1 MGGKIFVLKRNGTK
15 EELNFDKINNVL
27 MWACEGIKN
36 VSASDIAMNA
46 KLQMQDGVKT
56 IDIHNI
62 LIQSACDLISEET
75 PNYQF
80 VASHLLNY
88 LLRKQV
94 FEVKDSMPS
103 LYEVVKK
110 NVDHEIYDKLLLE
123 KYTEDEINQI
133 NKWIK
138 HNRDFNLTYAGIQQ
152 LVDKYLLK
160 DRFSGKLFET
170 PQFMYMLIS
179 MTIFMD
185 YKKDR
190 LKWVKKFYDQISLF
204 KISLPTPIMAGV
216 RTPNRQWSSCTLI
229 DVGDSLDSIFHSNS
243 AIGYYSAK
251 RAGIGLNFGRIRAI
265 GDKIRGGEVVHT
277 GVIPY
282 LKMFESTVKSV
293 TQNGIRGGSATAFFP
308 WWHKEAMDI
317 LVLKNNKG
325 TDDNR
330 VRKLDYAIQFNKL
343 FYQRVIEDG
352 SVTLFS
358 PNDIPSLYESFFES
372 NEKFEEIYTKY
383 ENNKNIKLRKV
394 KARELFN
401 SFLQERIGTGR
412 IYVMNVDHAN
422 THSSFIDKIYQ
433 SNLCMEITLPTTP
446 LQHIDDGDNSAAEI
460 ALCVL
465 SAINLGEIKD
475 LSELEEIMECV
486 VRALDFVIEHQ
497 DYPVAAAKKMLKRR
511 SLGIGITNLA
521 YYLAKNDL
529 RYEDKAALKLMD
541 ETMEA
546 VQYYGIKASVKLAK
560 EFGKCDYFD
569 RTKYSLGVLP
579 IDTYKKDVDTL
590 VKRKYTYDWEELRE
604 EVKEHGM
611 RNSAITAEMPC
622 ESSSVITN
630 STNGI
635 RPISA
640 LITSKKSKQ
649 GLLKMVVP
657 EFNKLKNKYT
667 FAFGMTDNKGIT
679 NIQAIM
685 QKYMDQSISSDHFY
699 DFTKYPEGEI
709 PISELGMDIMYAY
722 KMGLKTLYYATS
734 NDGKSDDHEKE
745 LKKLDNVDS
754 KTVSLA
760 TVDQLDDAGC
770 ESGACSV

>member
-1 MGGKIFVLKRNGTK
+1 MGGKIYVLKRNGTK

-46 KLQMQDGVKT
+46 KLQIQDGVKT

-94 FEVKDSMPS
+94 FEAKDHMPN
-103 LYEVVKK
+103 LYDVIKK
-110 NVDHEIYDKLLLE
+110 NVDWEVYDKLILE
-123 KYTEDEINQI
+123 KYSEDEINQI
-133 NKWIK
+133 NKWVK

-160 DRFSGKLFET
+160 DRFNGKLYET

-190 LKWVKKFYDQISLF
+190 LKWVKKFYDHISLF
-204 KISLPTPIMAGV
+204 KLSLPTPIMAGV

-229 DVGDSLDSIFHSNS
+229 DVGDSLDSIFNSNS

-251 RAGIGLNFGRIRAI
+251 RAGIGLNFGRIRAM

-277 GVIPY
+277 GVVPY

-308 WWHKEAMDI
+308 WWHKETMDI

-352 SVTLFS
+352 TVTLFS

-372 NEKFEEIYTKY
+372 NEKFEEIYLKY
-383 ENNKNIKLRKV
+383 ENHKNIKGKKV
-394 KARELFN
+394 KARDLYN

-412 IYVMNVDHAN
+412 IYVMNVDN
-422 THSSFIDKIYQ
+422 VNSHSSFLDKIYQ
-433 SNLCMEITLPTTP
+433 SNLCVEVTLPTKP
-446 LQHIDDGDNSAAEI
+446 LEYLTDGDETDAEI

-475 LSELEEIMECV
+475 LEEIEEITESA
-486 VRALDFVIEHQ
+486 VRALDYIIEHQ
-497 DYPVAAAKKMLKRR
+497 DYPVKAALKMLKRR

-529 RYEDKAALKLMD
+529 RYEDKEALKLID
-541 ETMEA
+541 QTMEYI
-546 VQYYGIKASVKLAK
+546 QYYSIKASTKLAQ
-560 EFGKCDYFD
+560 EFGKCEYFD

-579 IDTYKKDVDTL
+579 IDTYKKDVDSL
-590 VKRKYTYDWEELRE
+590 IKRKYSLDWEALRK
-604 EVKEHGM
+604 EVQEHGM
-611 RNSAITAEMPC
+611 RNSTLTAVMPC
-622 ESSSVITN
+622 ESSSLVTN

-635 RPISA
+635 EPVRA

-649 GLLKMVVP
+649 GVIKVVVP
-657 EFNKLKNKYT
+657 DFNRLKNKYT
-667 FAFGMTDNKGIT
+667 LAFDMKDNKAIT
-679 NIQAIM
+679 NIQAVI
-685 QKYMDQSISSDHFY
+685 QKWIDQAISSNHYY
-699 DFTKYPEGEI
+699 DFTKSTDGEI
-709 PISELGMDIMYAY
+709 SISELGMDVMYAY
-722 KMGLKTLYYATS
+722 KMGAKTLYYANS
-734 NDGKSDDHEKE
+734 NDGKSDDYEKH
-745 LKKLDNVDS
+745 LKSLDNVQS
-754 KTVSLA
+754 NGVSLA
-760 TVDQLDDAGC
+760 TIEQADEAGC

>member
-1 MGGKIFVLKRNGTK
+1 MNSIIFVIKRNGTK

-46 KLQMQDGVKT
+46 KLQMTDGVKT

-62 LIQSACDLISEET
+62 LIQSACDLISNET

-80 VASHLLNY
+80 VASNLLNY

-94 FEVKDSMPS
+94 FEAKDTLPS
-103 LYEVVKK
+103 LYEVIKK
-110 NVDHEIYDKLLLE
+110 NVDWEIYDQLILK
-123 KYTEDEINQI
+123 KYSEAEINQI
-133 NKWIK
+133 DKWIK
-138 HNRDFNLTYAGIQQ
+138 HSRDFNLTYAGIQQ

-160 DRFSGKLFET
+160 DRFSGKIYET
-170 PQFMYMLIS
+170 PQYMYMLIA

-185 YKKDR
+185 YKTDR
-190 LKWVKKFYDQISLF
+190 LKWVKKFYDHVSLF
-204 KISLPTPIMAGV
+204 KLSLPTPIMAGV

-229 DVGDSLDSIFHSNS
+229 DVDDSLNSIFHSNS

-251 RAGIGLNFGRIRAI
+251 RAGIGLNFGRIRAM

-277 GVIPY
+277 GVVPY
-282 LKMFESTVKSV
+282 LKMFEATVKSV
-293 TQNGIRGGSATAFFP
+293 TQNGIRGGSATAYFP
-308 WWHKEAMDI
+308 WWHKEVLDI

-352 SVTLFS
+352 MVTLFS
-358 PNDIPSLYESFFES
+358 PGDLPNLYEAFFES
-372 NEKFEEIYTKY
+372 NEKFDEIYLKH
-383 ENNKNIKLRKV
+383 ENNKNFKSKRI
-394 KARELFN
+394 KARDLFN

-412 IYVMNVDHAN
+412 IYVMNVDNAN
-422 THSSFIDKIYQ
+422 SHSSFVDKIYM
-433 SNLCMEITLPTTP
+433 SNLCVEVTLPTKP
-446 LQHIDDGDNSAAEI
+446 IQHIDDGDNSDAEI

-465 SAINLGEIKD
+465 SAINLGEIKE
-475 LSELEEIMECV
+475 LSELEEITESA
-486 VRALDFVIEHQ
+486 VRALDYVIEHQ
-497 DYPVAAAKKMLKRR
+497 DYPVAAARKMLKRR

-529 RYEDKAALKLMD
+529 RYEDKEALKLID
-541 ETMEA
+541 QTMEYI
-546 VQYYGIKASVKLAK
+546 QYYSIKASVKLAQ

-579 IDTYKKDVDTL
+579 IDTYKKDVDIL
-590 VKRKYTYDWEELRE
+590 VKRKYSLDWESLRND
-604 EVKEHGM
+604 VLTYGM
-611 RNSAITAEMPC
+611 RNSTLTAVMPC
-622 ESSSVITN
+622 ESSSLVTN

-635 RPISA
+635 EPVRA
-640 LITSKKSKQ
+640 LIISKKSKQ
-649 GLLKMVVP
+649 GVLKVVVP

-667 FAFGMTDNKGIT
+667 LAYDMKDNKGMT
-679 NIQAIM
+679 NIQAVI
-685 QKYMDQSISSDHFY
+685 QKWIDQAISSNHYY
-699 DFTKYPEGEI
+699 DFTKSEDGEI
-709 PISELGMDIMYAY
+709 SVSELGMDIMYAY
-722 KMGLKTLYYATS
+722 KMGAKTLYYANS
-734 NDGKSDDHEKE
+734 NDGKSDDHEKH
-745 LKKLDNVDS
+745 LKLLDNVQS
-754 KTVSLA
+754 KDVPLEL
-760 TVDQLDDAGC
+760 QIDDAGC

>member
-110 NVDHEIYDKLLLE
+110 NVDHEIYDKLLLD

-133 NKWIK
+133 NKWVK

-160 DRFSGKLFET
+160 DRFSGELFET

-185 YKKDR
+185 YSKDR
-190 LKWVKKFYDQISLF
+190 LKWVKKFYDHVSLF
-204 KISLPTPIMAGV
+204 KLSLPTPIMAGV

-229 DVGDSLDSIFHSNS
+229 DVGDSLDSIFNSNS

-251 RAGIGLNFGRIRAI
+251 RAGIGLNFGRIRAM

-277 GVIPY
+277 GVVPY

-293 TQNGIRGGSATAFFP
+293 TQNGIRGGSATAYFP
-308 WWHKEAMDI
+308 WWHKETMDI
-317 LVLKNNKG
+317 LVLKNNVG
-325 TDDNR
+325 TDNNR

-352 SVTLFS
+352 TVTLFS
-358 PNDIPSLYESFFES
+358 PNDIPSLYEAFFES
-372 NEKFEEIYTKY
+372 NEKFEEIYVKY
-383 ENNKNIKLRKV
+383 ENNKNFKGKRV
-394 KARELFN
+394 KARDLFN

-412 IYVMNVDHAN
+412 IYVMNVDNAN
-422 THSSFIDKIYQ
+422 SHSSFLDKIYM
-433 SNLCMEITLPTTP
+433 SNLCVEVTLPTKP
-446 LQHIDDGDNSAAEI
+446 LQFINDGIDSDAEI

-465 SAINLGEIKD
+465 SAINLGEFKD
-475 LSELEEIMECV
+475 LEEIEEV
-486 VRALDFVIEHQ
+486 TESAVRALDYIIERQ
-497 DYPVAAAKKMLKRR
+497 DYPVAAALKMLKRR
-511 SLGIGITNLA
+511 SLGIGVTNLA

-529 RYEDKAALKLMD
+529 KYEDKEALKLID
-541 ETMEA
+541 QTMEYI
-546 VQYYGIKASVKLAK
+546 QYYSIKASVKLAQ

-579 IDTYKKDVDTL
+579 IDTYKKDVDIL
-590 VKRKYTYDWEELRE
+590 IKRKYSLDWEGLRK
-604 EVKEHGM
+604 EVLEHGM
-611 RNSAITAEMPC
+611 RNSTLTAVMPC
-622 ESSSVITN
+622 ESSSLVTN

-635 RPISA
+635 EPVRA
-640 LITSKKSKQ
+640 LIISKKSKQ
-649 GLLKMVVP
+649 GVIKVVVP

-667 FAFGMTDNKGIT
+667 LAFDMKDNKAMT
-679 NIQAIM
+679 NIQAVI
-685 QKYMDQSISSDHFY
+685 QKWIDQAISSNHYY
-699 DFTKYPEGEI
+699 DFTKSSDGEI
-709 PISELGMDIMYAY
+709 SISELAMDIMYAY
-722 KMGLKTLYYATS
+722 KMGAKTLYYANS
-734 NDGKSDDHEKE
+734 NDGKSDNHEKH
-745 LKKLDNVDS
+745 LKSLDNVETKD
-754 KTVSLA
+754 VSLA
-760 TVDQLDDAGC
+760 SVDQLDDAGC

>member
-1 MGGKIFVLKRNGTK
+1 MSSTIFVIKRNGTQ

-46 KLQMQDGVKT
+46 KLQMVDGVKT
-56 IDIHNI
+56 IDIHTI

-80 VASHLLNY
+80 VASNLLNY

-94 FEVKDSMPS
+94 FEAKDTLPT
-103 LYEVVKK
+103 LFEVIKK
-110 NVDHEIYDKLLLE
+110 NVDWEIYDKLLLE
-123 KYTEDEINQI
+123 KYTESEINQI
-133 NKWIK
+133 DKWIK
-138 HNRDFNLTYAGIQQ
+138 HSRDFNLTYAGIQQ

-160 DRFSGKLFET
+160 DRFSGKIYET
-170 PQFMYMLIS
+170 PQYMYILIA

-185 YKKDR
+185 YKTDR
-190 LKWVKKFYDQISLF
+190 LKWVKKFYDHVSLF
-204 KISLPTPIMAGV
+204 KLSLPTPIMAGV

-229 DVGDSLDSIFHSNS
+229 DVDDSLDSIFHSNS

-251 RAGIGLNFGRIRAI
+251 RAGIGLNFGRIRAM

-277 GVIPY
+277 GVVPY
-282 LKMFESTVKSV
+282 LKMFEATVKSV
-293 TQNGIRGGSATAFFP
+293 TQNGIRGGSATAYFP
-308 WWHKEAMDI
+308 WWHKEALDI

-352 SVTLFS
+352 TVTLFS
-358 PNDIPSLYESFFES
+358 PNVIPSLYESFFES
-372 NEKFEEIYTKY
+372 NQKFEEIYIKA
-383 ENNKNIKLRKV
+383 ENNKNIKGKKI
-394 KARELFN
+394 KARDLFN

-412 IYVMNVDHAN
+412 IYVMNVDNAN
-422 THSSFIDKIYQ
+422 SHSSFIDKIYM
-433 SNLCMEITLPTTP
+433 SNLCVEVTLPTKP
-446 LQHIDDGDNSAAEI
+446 LQHIDNGDATDAEI

-475 LSELEEIMECV
+475 LSELEDITESA
-486 VRALDFVIEHQ
+486 VRALDYVVEHQ
-497 DYPVAAAKKMLKRR
+497 DYPVAAARKMLKRR

-529 RYEDKAALKLMD
+529 KYEDKDALKLID
-541 ETMEA
+541 QTMEYI
-546 VQYYGIKASVKLAK
+546 QYYSIKASVKLAQ
-560 EFGKCDYFD
+560 EFGKCEYFD

-590 VKRKYTYDWEELRE
+590 IKRKYSLDWEGLRE
-604 EVKEHGM
+604 DVLRYGM
-611 RNSAITAEMPC
+611 RNSTLTAVMPC
-622 ESSSVITN
+622 ESSSLVTN

-635 RPISA
+635 EPVRA

-649 GLLKMVVP
+649 GVLKVVVP

-667 FAFGMTDNKGIT
+667 LAFDMKDNKGMT
-679 NIQAIM
+679 NIQAVI
-685 QKYMDQSISSDHFY
+685 QKWIDQAISSNHYY
-699 DFTKYPEGEI
+699 DFTKNKEGEI
-709 PISELGMDIMYAY
+709 STSELAMDILYAY
-722 KMGLKTLYYATS
+722 KMGAKTLYYANS
-734 NDGKSDDHEKE
+734 NDGKSDNHEKD
-745 LKKLDNVDS
+745 LKTLEKES
-754 KTVSLA
+754 KNDVSLE
-760 TVDQLDDAGC
+760 TQMDDAGC

>member
-1 MGGKIFVLKRNGTK
+1 MSSTIFVIKRNGTK

-46 KLQMQDGVKT
+46 KLQMVDGVKT

-80 VASHLLNY
+80 VASNLLNY

-94 FEVKDSMPS
+94 FEVKDHMPS

-110 NVDHEIYDKLLLE
+110 NVDWEIYDKLILE
-123 KYTEDEINQI
+123 KYTKEEIDQI
-133 NKWIK
+133 DKWIK
-138 HNRDFNLTYAGIQQ
+138 HNRDFNFTYAGIQQ

-160 DRFSGKLFET
+160 DRFTGKLYET
-170 PQFMYMLIS
+170 PQFMYMLIA
-179 MTIFMD
+179 MTIFME

-190 LKWVKKFYDQISLF
+190 LKWVKKFYDNCSLF

-216 RTPNRQWSSCTLI
+216 RTPNRQWASCTLI
-229 DVGDSLDSIFHSNS
+229 DVGDSLDSIFNSNS

-251 RAGIGLNFGRIRAI
+251 RAGIGLNFGRIRAL

-293 TQNGIRGGSATAFFP
+293 TQNGIRGGSATAYFP
-308 WWHKEAMDI
+308 WWHKETMDI

-330 VRKLDYAIQFNKL
+330 VRKLDYAIQYNRL

-358 PNDIPSLYESFFES
+358 PHDIPGLYEAFFES
-372 NEKFEEIYTKY
+372 NEKFEEIYLKY
-383 ENNKNIKLRKV
+383 ENNKNFKSKKV
-394 KARELFN
+394 KARDLVN

-412 IYVMNVDHAN
+412 IYLMNVDHAN
-422 THSSFIDKIYQ
+422 THSSFLDKIYT
-433 SNLCMEITLPTTP
+433 SNLCTEVTLPTYP
-446 LQHIDDGDNSAAEI
+446 LNHIDDDDDTLAEI

-465 SAINLGEIKD
+465 AALNLGEIKNLD
-475 LSELEEIMECV
+475 EIEELMDCI
-486 VRALDFVIEHQ
+486 VRALDYVIENQ
-497 DYPVAAAKKMLKRR
+497 DYPVKAAKKMLKRR

-521 YYLAKNDL
+521 YYIAKNDHQFG
-529 RYEDKAALKLMD
+529 DKGSLKLMD

-546 VQYYGIKASVKLAK
+546 IQYFGIKASVKLAQ
-560 EFGKCDYFD
+560 EFGACEWFNK
-569 RTKYSLGVLP
+569 TKYSLGILP
-579 IDTYKKDVDTL
+579 IDTYKKEVDSL
-590 VKRKYTYDWEELRE
+590 VKRKYTYDWDQLRKDVQE
-604 EVKEHGM
+604 FGM
-611 RNSAITAEMPC
+611 RNSCITAQMPC
-622 ESSSVITN
+622 ESSSVVTN
-630 STNGI
+630 STNGNQPV
-635 RPISA
+635 RA
-640 LITSKKSKQ
+640 LIISKKSKQ
-649 GLLKMVVP
+649 GVVKIVVP
-657 EFNKLKNKYT
+657 EYNRLKNKYT
-667 FAFGMTDNKGIT
+667 LAFDIDNKSLI
-679 NIQAIM
+679 NLDAVIQKWMDQAI
-685 QKYMDQSISSDHFY
+685 SSNQYY
-699 DFTKYPEGEI
+699 DFTKSHDGEI
-709 PISELGMDIMYAY
+709 SMNDLMMDVLYSY
-722 KMGLKTLYYATS
+722 KMGLKTLYYANS

-745 LKKLDNVDS
+745 LKKLDQKET
-754 KTVSLA
+754 KTVPLEE
-760 TVDQLDDAGC
+760 VDAGC

>member
-1 MGGKIFVLKRNGTK
+1 MSSTIFVIKRNGTK

-46 KLQMQDGVKT
+46 KLQMVDGVKT

-80 VASHLLNY
+80 VASNLLNY

-94 FEVKDSMPS
+94 FEAKDTLPT
-103 LYEVVKK
+103 LYEVIKK
-110 NVDHEIYDKLLLE
+110 NVDWEIYDKLILE
-123 KYTEDEINQI
+123 KYSETEIQQI
-133 NKWIK
+133 DKWIK

-160 DRFSGKLFET
+160 DRFTGKIYET
-170 PQFMYMLIS
+170 PQYMYMLIA

-185 YKKDR
+185 YKTDR
-190 LKWVKKFYDQISLF
+190 LKWVKKFYDHVSLF
-204 KISLPTPIMAGV
+204 KLSLPTPIMAGV

-229 DVGDSLDSIFHSNS
+229 DVDDSLNSIFHSNA

-251 RAGIGLNFGRIRAI
+251 RAGIGLNFGRIRAV

-282 LKMFESTVKSV
+282 LKMFEATVKSV
-293 TQNGIRGGSATAFFP
+293 TQNGIRGGSATAYFP
-308 WWHKEAMDI
+308 WWHKEAMQI
-317 LVLKNNKG
+317 MVLKNNKG

-352 SVTLFS
+352 TVTLFS
-358 PNDIPSLYESFFES
+358 PGDLPNLYEAFFES
-372 NEKFEEIYTKY
+372 NEAFEELYLKY
-383 ENNKNIKLRKV
+383 ENNKNIKSKKV
-394 KARELFN
+394 KARDLFN

-412 IYVMNVDHAN
+412 LYVMNVDN
-422 THSSFIDKIYQ
+422 VNSHSSFVDKIYM
-433 SNLCMEITLPTTP
+433 SNLCVEVTLPTKP
-446 LQHIDDGDNSAAEI
+446 LQHIDDGDNTDSEI

-475 LSELEEIMECV
+475 LSELEDITESA
-486 VRALDFVIEHQ
+486 VRALDYVVEHQ
-497 DYPVAAAKKMLKRR
+497 DYPVAAARKMLKRR
-511 SLGIGITNLA
+511 SLGIGITNVA

-529 RYEDKAALKLMD
+529 GYEDKEALKLMD
-541 ETMEA
+541 QTMEYI
-546 VQYYGIKASVKLAK
+546 QYYSIKASVKLAQ
-560 EFGKCDYFD
+560 EFGKCEYFD

-579 IDTYKKDVDTL
+579 IDTYKKEVDSII
-590 VKRKYTYDWEELRE
+590 KRKHTLDWEALRADVQE
-604 EVKEHGM
+604 YGM
-611 RNSAITAEMPC
+611 RNSTLTAVMPC
-622 ESSSVITN
+622 ESSSLVTN

-635 RPISA
+635 EPVRA
-640 LITSKKSKQ
+640 LIISKKSKQ
-649 GLLKMVVP
+649 GVLKVVVP

-667 FAFGMTDNKGIT
+667 LAYDMKDNKSIT
-679 NIQAIM
+679 NIQAVI
-685 QKYMDQSISSDHFY
+685 QKWIDQAISSNHYY
-699 DFTKYPEGEI
+699 DFTKNAEGEI
-709 PISELGMDIMYAY
+709 STAELGMDILYAY
-722 KMGLKTLYYATS
+722 KMGAKTLYYANS
-734 NDGKSDDHEKE
+734 NDGKSDDHEKD
-745 LKKLDNVDS
+745 LKSLEKEPKND
-754 KTVSLA
+754 VSLEVQ
-760 TVDQLDDAGC
+760 TTDDAGC

>member
-1 MGGKIFVLKRNGTK
+1 MSSTIFVIKRNGTK

-46 KLQMQDGVKT
+46 KLQMMDGVKT

-80 VASHLLNY
+80 VASNLLNY

-94 FEVKDSMPS
+94 FEAKDTLPS
-103 LYEVVKK
+103 LYDVVKK
-110 NVDHEIYDKLLLE
+110 NVDWEIYDKLLLE
-123 KYTEDEINQI
+123 KYTEAEINQI
-133 NKWIK
+133 DKWIK
-138 HNRDFNLTYAGIQQ
+138 HSRDFNLTYAGIQQ

-160 DRFSGKLFET
+160 DRFSGKIYET
-170 PQFMYMLIS
+170 PQYMYMLIA

-185 YKKDR
+185 YKTDR
-190 LKWVKKFYDQISLF
+190 LKWVKKFYDHVSLF
-204 KISLPTPIMAGV
+204 KLSLPTPIMAGV

-229 DVGDSLDSIFHSNS
+229 DVDDSLDSIFHSNS

-251 RAGIGLNFGRIRAI
+251 RAGIGLNFGRIRAM

-282 LKMFESTVKSV
+282 LKMFEATVKSV
-293 TQNGIRGGSATAFFP
+293 TQNGIRGGSATAYFP
-308 WWHKEAMDI
+308 WWHKEALDI

-352 SVTLFS
+352 TVTLYS

-372 NEKFEEIYTKY
+372 NEKFEEIYLKV
-383 ENNKNIKLRKV
+383 ENNKNFKGKKI
-394 KARELFN
+394 KARDLFN

-412 IYVMNVDHAN
+412 IYVMNVDNAN
-422 THSSFIDKIYQ
+422 SHSSFVDKIYM
-433 SNLCMEITLPTTP
+433 SNLCVEVTLPTKP
-446 LQHIDDGDNSAAEI
+446 IQHIDNGDATDAEI

-475 LSELEEIMECV
+475 LSELEEITESA
-486 VRALDFVIEHQ
+486 VRALDYVVEHQ
-497 DYPVAAAKKMLKRR
+497 DYPVAAARKMLKRR

-529 RYEDKAALKLMD
+529 KYEDKEALKLID
-541 ETMEA
+541 QTMEYI
-546 VQYYGIKASVKLAK
+546 QFYSIKASVKLAQ
-560 EFGKCDYFD
+560 EFGKCEYFD

-590 VKRKYTYDWEELRE
+590 VKRKYSLDWEKLRE
-604 EVKEHGM
+604 DVVTYGM
-611 RNSAITAEMPC
+611 RNSTLTAVMPC
-622 ESSSVITN
+622 ESSSLVTN

-635 RPISA
+635 EPVRA
-640 LITSKKSKQ
+640 LIISKKSKQ
-649 GLLKMVVP
+649 GVLKVVVP

-667 FAFGMTDNKGIT
+667 LAYDMKDNKGMT
-679 NIQAIM
+679 NIQAVI
-685 QKYMDQSISSDHFY
+685 QKWIDQAISSNHYY
-699 DFTKYPEGEI
+699 DFTKSGDGEI
-709 PISELGMDIMYAY
+709 STSELGMDILYAY
-722 KMGLKTLYYATS
+722 KMGAKTLYYANS
-734 NDGKSDDHEKE
+734 NDGKSDDHEKH
-745 LKKLDNVDS
+745 LKLLDNNQPKD
-754 KTVSLA
+754 VSLEA
-760 TVDQLDDAGC
+760 QIDDAGC

>member
-1 MGGKIFVLKRNGTK
+1 
-15 EELNFDKINNVL
+15 

-46 KLQMQDGVKT
+46 KLQMIDGVKT

-80 VASHLLNY
+80 VASNLLNY

-94 FEVKDSMPS
+94 FEAKDTLPT
-103 LYEVVKK
+103 LYEVIKK
-110 NVDHEIYDKLLLE
+110 NVDWEIYDKLLLE
-123 KYTEDEINQI
+123 KYTEAEINQI
-133 NKWIK
+133 DKWIK
-138 HNRDFNLTYAGIQQ
+138 HSRDFNLTYAGIQQ

-160 DRFSGKLFET
+160 DRFSGKIYET
-170 PQFMYMLIS
+170 PQYMYMLIA

-185 YKKDR
+185 YKTDR
-190 LKWVKKFYDQISLF
+190 LKWVKKFYDHVSLF
-204 KISLPTPIMAGV
+204 KLSLPTPIMAGV

-229 DVGDSLDSIFHSNS
+229 DIDDSLDSIFHSNS

-251 RAGIGLNFGRIRAI
+251 RAGIGLNFGRIRAV

-282 LKMFESTVKSV
+282 LKMFEATVKSV
-293 TQNGIRGGSATAFFP
+293 TQNGIRGGSATAYFP
-308 WWHKEAMDI
+308 WWHKEALDI

-352 SVTLFS
+352 TVTLYS
-358 PNDIPSLYESFFES
+358 PNDIPLLYESFFES
-372 NEKFEEIYTKY
+372 NEKFEEIYLKV
-383 ENNKNIKLRKV
+383 ENNKNFKGKKI
-394 KARELFN
+394 KARDLFN

-412 IYVMNVDHAN
+412 IYVMNVDNAN
-422 THSSFIDKIYQ
+422 SHSSFVDKIYM
-433 SNLCMEITLPTTP
+433 SNLCVEVTLPTKP
-446 LQHIDDGDNSAAEI
+446 IQHIDNGDATDAEI

-465 SAINLGEIKD
+465 SAINLGEIKE
-475 LSELEEIMECV
+475 LSELEEITESA
-486 VRALDFVIEHQ
+486 VRALDYVVEHQ
-497 DYPVAAAKKMLKRR
+497 DYPVAAARKMLKRR

-529 RYEDKAALKLMD
+529 KYEDNGALKLID
-541 ETMEA
+541 QTMEYI
-546 VQYYGIKASVKLAK
+546 QFYSIKASVKLAQ
-560 EFGKCDYFD
+560 EFGKCEYFD

-590 VKRKYTYDWEELRE
+590 VKRKYSLDWEKLRE
-604 EVKEHGM
+604 DVVTYGM
-611 RNSAITAEMPC
+611 RNSTLTAVMPC
-622 ESSSVITN
+622 ESSSLVTN

-635 RPISA
+635 EPVRA
-640 LITSKKSKQ
+640 LIISKKSKQ
-649 GLLKMVVP
+649 GVLKVVVP

-667 FAFGMTDNKGIT
+667 LAYDMKDNKGMT
-679 NIQAIM
+679 NIQAVI
-685 QKYMDQSISSDHFY
+685 QKWIDQAISSNHYY
-699 DFTKYPEGEI
+699 DFTKSGDGEI
-709 PISELGMDIMYAY
+709 STSELGMDILYAY
-722 KMGLKTLYYATS
+722 KMGAKTLYYANS
-734 NDGKSDDHEKE
+734 NDGKSDDHEKH
-745 LKKLDNVDS
+745 LKLLDNNQKND
-754 KTVSLA
+754 VSLES
-760 TVDQLDDAGC
+760 QIDDAGC